1 MSEFQKNDGAIL
13 LDIDDVAKTFG
24 DTTALKGVSLH
35 VREGEFLTLLGPS
48 GCGKTTLIRIIA
60 GFESPTAGNVKI
72 DGKSILDAPPY
83 RRPLGMVFQSLALF
97 PHLSVADNIAYG
109 LKIRGLAKDLIRQKV
124 EGALDMVGLAG
135 MGKRYTGQI
144 SGGQR
149 QRVAL
154 ARAIVTEPRVL
165 LLDEPLGAL
174 DLKIRRQMQTELKQI
189 QERLGTTFIFVTHDQ
204 EEALTMSDRIAVF
217 REGTIEQV
225 AEPNVIYQQPATRFV
240 AEFVGDTNFFEGSI
254 QSEIGGASRF
264 HSPDLPAG
272 IPLTSMSLPDGARV
286 GVSLRPQ
293 HVKITDASRALA
305 QARVIRHV
313 YAGQST
319 RLWLQM
325 GERTLIA
332 DCSESDGRQTIPSP
346 GQTVGLDWDPRN
358 LSVVSL

>member
-1 MSEFQKNDGAIL
+1 MSEFHKNDGAVL
-13 LDIDDVAKTFG
+13 LEIDDVAKTFG

-60 GFESPTAGNVKI
+60 GFESPTAGDVKI

-97 PHLSVADNIAYG
+97 PHLSVAENIAYG
-109 LKIRGLAKDLIRQKV
+109 LKVRGQSKDLIKQKV
-124 EGALDMVGLAG
+124 ESTLDMVGLAG
-135 MGKRYTGQI
+135 MGKRYTGQM

-217 REGTIEQV
+217 REGAIEQV
-225 AEPNVIYQQPATRFV
+225 AEPSVIYQQPASRFV

-254 QSEIGGASRF
+254 QAEAGGAPCLR
-264 HSPDLPAG
+264 SPDLSAS
-272 IPLTSMSLPDGARV
+272 IPLAATTFPDGSRV

-293 HVKITDASRALA
+293 HIKIRDASQALL
-305 QARVIRHV
+305 QARVVRHV

-319 RLWLQM
+319 RLWLEV

-332 DCSESDGRQTIPSP
+332 DCSESDGQTIPSP